1 MRVKK
6 EDILKKF
13 EQSFKNSKG
22 RNITEEIELSL
33 KYHLN
38 ESYDLKEFIDFYKI
52 DVKEYQ
58 ERFAEERKNITKL
71 ITAIS
76 LTKTDM
82 FEKIEKLP
90 FLKTIDVFDKVN
102 TIYFLYTKE
111 SEKKFQEI
119 EKYYKNSNKIK
130 IKGQLIDG
138 EDISSMLKY
147 LKGLVID
154 NKISK
159 DDTLIDSSLGL
170 KLTGIA
176 MYKLA
181 VEHGIKTVTWKDF
194 QMPVYTKIDNEYEID
209 DSKNGKRVPLLAEL
223 KFMEEP
229 TDENIRIY
237 QAINNEIEK
246 FNFHAVANY
255 YRNMKIKDYSFFY
268 DELGDLINL
277 TNILEIN
284 SESFYKSIANF
295 LERIFTHNFSEKIV
309 VEKIRYIVLRLAL
322 LIDYKDIENPKFN
335 FTNEEI
341 EEEKDNL
348 KKYKLNSKKMQEKLY
363 YALILK
369 YLFANSELSMLNEKI
384 SKSIFQIIFK
394 DKNIDLDL
402 DSDEYIE
409 KLFANER
416 DFDEI
421 AEYLDFREILIEEE
435 YNLVDLKG
443 SILYLRKFGIEID
456 LKNEINDIFF
466 KSGSGK
472 VHTIA
477 LPIIKLLEEGNN
489 TYDLRN
495 LKDDKW
501 TKITFAKNKTILK
514 NKIMVNLNNLVRK
527 KLRDGNYEE
536 HDLIKEV
543 FEGTGSAKKYS
554 SFLKIEINSYFLDYK

>member
-1 MRVKK
+1 MKR
-6 EDILKKF
+6 EDIFKNF

-22 RNITEEIELSL
+22 RNSIEEVELSL

-58 ERFAEERKNITKL
+58 ERFAEDRKNITKL

-111 SEKKFQEI
+111 SDKKFQEI
-119 EKYYKNSNKIK
+119 KKYYKNSNKIK

-194 QMPVYTKIDNEYEID
+194 QMPVYTKTDNEYEID

-255 YRNMKIKDYSFFY
+255 YRNMKMKDYSFFY

-284 SESFYKSIANF
+284 SENFYKSIANF

-322 LIDYKDIENPKFN
+322 LIDYKDIENPKFK

-341 EEEKDNL
+341 EQEKENL
-348 KKYKLNSKKMQEKLY
+348 KRYKLNSKKMQEKLY

-402 DSDEYIE
+402 DSDEYIK

-443 SILYLRKFGIEID
+443 HTLYLRKFGIEID
-456 LKNEINDIFF
+456 LKNETNGVF
-466 KSGSGK
+466 KSNGNK
-472 VHTIA
+472 CIPA
-477 LPIIKLLEEGNN
+477 IPIIKLLEDGNN

-495 LKDDKW
+495 LEGNEW
-501 TKITFAKNKTILK
+501 TKPKFNQNKTKLK
-514 NKIMVNLNNLVRK
+514 NEVMVNLNNLVRK
-527 KLRDGNYEE
+527 KLRDRNYEE
-536 HDLIKEV
+536 KDFIEEV

>member
-1 MRVKK
+1 MKR
-6 EDILKKF
+6 EDIFKNF

-22 RNITEEIELSL
+22 RNSIEEVELSL

-38 ESYDLKEFIDFYKI
+38 ESYDLKKFIDFYKI

-58 ERFAEERKNITKL
+58 ERFAEDRKNITKL

-111 SEKKFQEI
+111 SDKKFQEI
-119 EKYYKNSNKIK
+119 KKYYKNSNKIK

-194 QMPVYTKIDNEYEID
+194 QMPVYTKTDNEYEID

-255 YRNMKIKDYSFFY
+255 YRNMKMKDYSFFY

-284 SESFYKSIANF
+284 SENFYKSIANF

-322 LIDYKDIENPKFN
+322 LVDYKDIENPKFN

-348 KKYKLNSKKMQEKLY
+348 KKYKLNSKKMQEKIY

-443 SILYLRKFGIEID
+443 HTLYLRKFGIEID
-456 LKNEINDIFF
+456 LKNEINGVF
-466 KSGSGK
+466 KSNGNK
-472 VHTIA
+472 CIPA
-477 LPIIKLLEEGNN
+477 IPIIKLLEDGNN

-495 LKDDKW
+495 LEGNEW
-501 TKITFAKNKTILK
+501 TKPKFNQNKTKLK
-514 NKIMVNLNNLVRK
+514 NEVMVNLNNLVRK
-527 KLRDGNYEE
+527 KLRDRNYEE
-536 HDLIKEV
+536 KDFIEEV

>member
-1 MRVKK
+1 MKR
-6 EDILKKF
+6 EDIFKNF

-22 RNITEEIELSL
+22 RNSIEEVELSL

-58 ERFAEERKNITKL
+58 ERFAEDRKNITKL

-111 SEKKFQEI
+111 SDKKFQEI
-119 EKYYKNSNKIK
+119 KKYYKNSNKIK

-194 QMPVYTKIDNEYEID
+194 QMPVYTKTDNEYEID

-255 YRNMKIKDYSFFY
+255 YRNMKMKDYSFFY

-284 SESFYKSIANF
+284 SENFYKSIANF

-322 LIDYKDIENPKFN
+322 LIDYKDIENPKFK

-341 EEEKDNL
+341 EQEKENL
-348 KKYKLNSKKMQEKLY
+348 KRYKLNSKKMQEKLY

-402 DSDEYIE
+402 DSDEYIK

-443 SILYLRKFGIEID
+443 HTLYLRKFGIEID
-456 LKNEINDIFF
+456 LKNETNGVF
-466 KSGSGK
+466 KSNGNK
-472 VHTIA
+472 CIPA
-477 LPIIKLLEEGNN
+477 IPIIKLLEDGNN

-495 LKDDKW
+495 LEGNEW
-501 TKITFAKNKTILK
+501 TKPKFNQNKTKLK
-514 NKIMVNLNNLVRK
+514 NEVMVNLNNLVRK
-527 KLRDGNYEE
+527 KLRDRNYEE
-536 HDLIKEV
+536 KDFIEEV
-543 FEGTGSAKKYS
+543 FEGTGSTKKYS
-554 SFLKIEINSYFLDYK
+554 SSLKIEINSYFLDYK

>member
-1 MRVKK
+1 MKR
-6 EDILKKF
+6 EDIFKNF

-22 RNITEEIELSL
+22 RNSIEEVELSL

-58 ERFAEERKNITKL
+58 ERFAEDRKNITKL

-111 SEKKFQEI
+111 SDKKFQEI
-119 EKYYKNSNKIK
+119 KKYYKNSNKIK

-194 QMPVYTKIDNEYEID
+194 QMPVYTKTDNEYEID

-255 YRNMKIKDYSFFY
+255 YRNMKMKDYSFFY

-284 SESFYKSIANF
+284 SENFYKSIANF

-322 LIDYKDIENPKFN
+322 LIDYKDIENPKFK

-341 EEEKDNL
+341 EQEKENL
-348 KKYKLNSKKMQEKLY
+348 KRYKLNSKKMQEKLY

-402 DSDEYIE
+402 DSDEYIK

-443 SILYLRKFGIEID
+443 HTLYLRKFGIEID
-456 LKNEINDIFF
+456 LKNETNGVF
-466 KSGSGK
+466 KSNGNK
-472 VHTIA
+472 CIPA
-477 LPIIKLLEEGNN
+477 IPIIKLLEDGNN

-495 LKDDKW
+495 LEGNEW
-501 TKITFAKNKTILK
+501 TKPKFNQNKTKLK
-514 NKIMVNLNNLVRK
+514 NEVMVNLNNLVRK
-527 KLRDGNYEE
+527 KLRDRNYEE
-536 HDLIKEV
+536 KDFIEEV

-554 SFLKIEINSYFLDYK
+554 SFLKIEINSYFLVYK

>member
-1 MRVKK
+1 MKR
-6 EDILKKF
+6 EDIFKNF

-22 RNITEEIELSL
+22 RNSIEEVELSL

-38 ESYDLKEFIDFYKI
+38 ESYDLKKFIDFYKI

-111 SEKKFQEI
+111 SDKKFQEI
-119 EKYYKNSNKIK
+119 KKYYKNSNKIK
-130 IKGQLIDG
+130 IEGQLIDG

-194 QMPVYTKIDNEYEID
+194 QMPVYTKTDNEYEID

-255 YRNMKIKDYSFFY
+255 YRNMKMKDYSFFY

-284 SESFYKSIANF
+284 SENFYKSIANF

-322 LIDYKDIENPKFN
+322 LVDYKDIENPKFN

-394 DKNIDLDL
+394 DKNIDLEL

-443 SILYLRKFGIEID
+443 HTLYLRKFGIEID
-456 LKNEINDIFF
+456 LKNEINGVF
-466 KSGSGK
+466 KSNGNK
-472 VHTIA
+472 CIPA
-477 LPIIKLLEEGNN
+477 IPIIKLLEDGNN

-495 LKDDKW
+495 LEGNEW
-501 TKITFAKNKTILK
+501 TKSKFNQNKTKLK
-514 NKIMVNLNNLVRK
+514 NEVMVNLNNLVRK
-527 KLRDGNYEE
+527 KLRDRNYEE
-536 HDLIKEV
+536 KDFIEEV

>member
-1 MRVKK
+1 MKR
-6 EDILKKF
+6 EDIFKNF

-22 RNITEEIELSL
+22 RNSIEEVELSL

-58 ERFAEERKNITKL
+58 ERFAEDRKNITKL

-111 SEKKFQEI
+111 SDKKFQEI
-119 EKYYKNSNKIK
+119 KKYYKNSNKIK
-130 IKGQLIDG
+130 IEGQLIDG

-194 QMPVYTKIDNEYEID
+194 QMPVYTKTDNEYEID

-255 YRNMKIKDYSFFY
+255 YRNMKMKDYSFFY

-322 LIDYKDIENPKFN
+322 LVDYKDIENPKFN

-443 SILYLRKFGIEID
+443 HTLYLRKFGIEID
-456 LKNEINDIFF
+456 LKNEINGVF
-466 KSGSGK
+466 KSNGNK
-472 VHTIA
+472 CIPA
-477 LPIIKLLEEGNN
+477 IPIIKLLEDGNN

-495 LKDDKW
+495 LEGNEW
-501 TKITFAKNKTILK
+501 TKSKFNQNKTKLK
-514 NKIMVNLNNLVRK
+514 NEVMVNLNNLVRK
-527 KLRDGNYEE
+527 KLRDRNYEE
-536 HDLIKEV
+536 KDFIKEV

>member
-1 MRVKK
+1 M
-6 EDILKKF
+6 
-13 EQSFKNSKG
+13 
-22 RNITEEIELSL
+22 ELSL

-111 SEKKFQEI
+111 SDKKFQEI
-119 EKYYKNSNKIK
+119 KKYYENSNKIK

-194 QMPVYTKIDNEYEID
+194 QMPVYTKTDNEYEID

-255 YRNMKIKDYSFFY
+255 YRNMKMKDYSFFY

-443 SILYLRKFGIEID
+443 HTLYLRKFGIEID
-456 LKNEINDIFF
+456 LKNETNGVF
-466 KSGSGK
+466 KSNGNK
-472 VHTIA
+472 CIPA
-477 LPIIKLLEEGNN
+477 IPIIKLLKDGNN

-495 LKDDKW
+495 LEGNEW
-501 TKITFAKNKTILK
+501 TKPKFNQNKTKLK
-514 NKIMVNLNNLVRK
+514 NEVMVNLNNLVRK
-527 KLRDGNYEE
+527 KLRDRNYEE
-536 HDLIKEV
+536 KDFIEEV

>member
-1 MRVKK
+1 MKR
-6 EDILKKF
+6 EDIFKNF

-22 RNITEEIELSL
+22 RNSIEEVELSL

-38 ESYDLKEFIDFYKI
+38 ESYDLKKFIDFYKI

-111 SEKKFQEI
+111 SDKKFQEI
-119 EKYYKNSNKIK
+119 KKYYKNSNKIK

-194 QMPVYTKIDNEYEID
+194 QMPVYTKTDNEYEID

-255 YRNMKIKDYSFFY
+255 YRNMKMKDYSFFY

-284 SESFYKSIANF
+284 SENFYEYISNF

-322 LIDYKDIENPKFN
+322 LVDYKDIENPKFN

-348 KKYKLNSKKMQEKLY
+348 KKYKLNSKKMQEKIY

-443 SILYLRKFGIEID
+443 HTLYLRKFGIEID
-456 LKNEINDIFF
+456 LKNETNGVF
-466 KSGSGK
+466 KSNGNK
-472 VHTIA
+472 CIPA
-477 LPIIKLLEEGNN
+477 IPIIKLLKDGNN

-495 LKDDKW
+495 LEGNEW
-501 TKITFAKNKTILK
+501 TKPKFNQNKTKLK
-514 NKIMVNLNNLVRK
+514 NEVMVNLNNLVRK
-527 KLRDGNYEE
+527 KLRDRNYEE
-536 HDLIKEV
+536 KDFIEEV

>member
-1 MRVKK
+1 MKR
-6 EDILKKF
+6 EDIFKNF

-22 RNITEEIELSL
+22 RNNIEEVEFSL

-38 ESYDLKEFIDFYKI
+38 ENYDLKEFIEFYKI
-52 DVKEYQ
+52 YVKEYQ

-76 LTKTDM
+76 LTKTNM
-82 FEKIEKLP
+82 SEEIEKLP

-111 SEKKFQEI
+111 SDKKFQEI
-119 EKYYKNSNKIK
+119 KKYYKNSNKIK

-181 VEHGIKTVTWKDF
+181 VEHGIKIVTWKDF
-194 QMPVYTKIDNEYEID
+194 QMPVYTKIDNEYEVD

-255 YRNMKIKDYSFFY
+255 YRNMKMKDYSFFY

-322 LIDYKDIENPKFN
+322 LVDYKDIENPKFK

-341 EEEKDNL
+341 EQEKDNL

-443 SILYLRKFGIEID
+443 HTLYLRKFGIEID
-456 LKNEINDIFF
+456 LKNEIDDIFF

-514 NKIMVNLNNLVRK
+514 NKIMVNLNNLVKK

>member
-1 MRVKK
+1 MKR
-6 EDILKKF
+6 EDIFKNF

-22 RNITEEIELSL
+22 RNSIEEVELSL

-111 SEKKFQEI
+111 SDKKFQEI
-119 EKYYKNSNKIK
+119 KKYYKNSNKIK

-194 QMPVYTKIDNEYEID
+194 QMPVYTKTDNEYEID

-255 YRNMKIKDYSFFY
+255 YRNMKMKDYSFFY

-322 LIDYKDIENPKFN
+322 LIDYKDIENPKFK

-341 EEEKDNL
+341 EQEKENL
-348 KKYKLNSKKMQEKLY
+348 KRYKLNSKKMQEKLY

-369 YLFANSELSMLNEKI
+369 YLFATSELSMLNEKI

-443 SILYLRKFGIEID
+443 HTLYLRKFGIEID
-456 LKNEINDIFF
+456 LKNEINGVF
-466 KSGSGK
+466 KSNGNK
-472 VHTIA
+472 CIPA
-477 LPIIKLLEEGNN
+477 IPIIRLLKEGNN

-495 LKDDKW
+495 LEGNEW
-501 TKITFAKNKTILK
+501 TKPKFNQNKTKLK
-514 NKIMVNLNNLVRK
+514 NEVMVNLNNLVRK
-527 KLRDGNYEE
+527 KLRDRNYEE
-536 HDLIKEV
+536 KDFIEEV

>member
-1 MRVKK
+1 MKR
-6 EDILKKF
+6 EDIFKNF

-22 RNITEEIELSL
+22 RNSIEEVELSL

-111 SEKKFQEI
+111 SDKKFQEI
-119 EKYYKNSNKIK
+119 KKYYKNSNKIK

-194 QMPVYTKIDNEYEID
+194 QMPVYTKTDNEYEID

-255 YRNMKIKDYSFFY
+255 YRNMKMKDYSFFY

-322 LIDYKDIENPKFN
+322 LIDYKDIENPKFK

-341 EEEKDNL
+341 EQEKENL
-348 KKYKLNSKKMQEKLY
+348 KRYKLNSKKMQEKLY

-394 DKNIDLDL
+394 DKNIDLEL

-443 SILYLRKFGIEID
+443 HTLYLRKFGIEID
-456 LKNEINDIFF
+456 LKNEINGVF
-466 KSGSGK
+466 KSNGNK
-472 VHTIA
+472 CIPA
-477 LPIIKLLEEGNN
+477 IPIIRLLKEGNN

-495 LKDDKW
+495 LEGNEW
-501 TKITFAKNKTILK
+501 TKPKFNQNKTKLK
-514 NKIMVNLNNLVRK
+514 NEVMVNLNNLVRK
-527 KLRDGNYEE
+527 KLRDRNYEE
-536 HDLIKEV
+536 KDFIEEV

>member
-1 MRVKK
+1 MKR
-6 EDILKKF
+6 EDIFKNF

-22 RNITEEIELSL
+22 RNSIEEVELSL

-38 ESYDLKEFIDFYKI
+38 ESYDLKKFIDFYKI

-111 SEKKFQEI
+111 SDKKFQEI
-119 EKYYKNSNKIK
+119 KKYYKNSNKIK

-194 QMPVYTKIDNEYEID
+194 QMPVYTKTDNEYEID

-246 FNFHAVANY
+246 FNFHVVANY
-255 YRNMKIKDYSFFY
+255 
-268 DELGDLINL
+268 
-277 TNILEIN
+277 
-284 SESFYKSIANF
+284 
-295 LERIFTHNFSEKIV
+295 
-309 VEKIRYIVLRLAL
+309 
-322 LIDYKDIENPKFN
+322 
-335 FTNEEI
+335 
-341 EEEKDNL
+341 
-348 KKYKLNSKKMQEKLY
+348 
-363 YALILK
+363 
-369 YLFANSELSMLNEKI
+369 
-384 SKSIFQIIFK
+384 
-394 DKNIDLDL
+394 
-402 DSDEYIE
+402 
-409 KLFANER
+409 
-416 DFDEI
+416 
-421 AEYLDFREILIEEE
+421 
-435 YNLVDLKG
+435 
-443 SILYLRKFGIEID
+443 
-456 LKNEINDIFF
+456 
-466 KSGSGK
+466 
-472 VHTIA
+472 
-477 LPIIKLLEEGNN
+477 
-489 TYDLRN
+489 
-495 LKDDKW
+495 
-501 TKITFAKNKTILK
+501 
-514 NKIMVNLNNLVRK
+514 
-527 KLRDGNYEE
+527 
-536 HDLIKEV
+536 
-543 FEGTGSAKKYS
+543 
-554 SFLKIEINSYFLDYK
+554 

>member
-1 MRVKK
+1 MKR
-6 EDILKKF
+6 EDIFKNF

-22 RNITEEIELSL
+22 RNSIEEVELSL

-38 ESYDLKEFIDFYKI
+38 ESYDLKKFIDFYKI

-58 ERFAEERKNITKL
+58 ERFAEDRKNITKL

-111 SEKKFQEI
+111 SDKKFQEI
-119 EKYYKNSNKIK
+119 KKYYKNSNKIK

-194 QMPVYTKIDNEYEID
+194 QMPVYTKTDNEYEID

-255 YRNMKIKDYSFFY
+255 YRNMKMKDYSFFY

-284 SESFYKSIANF
+284 SENFYEYISNF

-322 LIDYKDIENPKFN
+322 LVEYKDIENPKFN

-443 SILYLRKFGIEID
+443 HTLYLRKFGIETD
-456 LKNEINDIFF
+456 LKNEINGVF
-466 KSGSGK
+466 KSNGNK
-472 VHTIA
+472 CIPA
-477 LPIIKLLEEGNN
+477 IPIIKLLKDGNN

-495 LKDDKW
+495 LEGNEW
-501 TKITFAKNKTILK
+501 TKPKFNQNKTKLK
-514 NKIMVNLNNLVRK
+514 NEVMVNLNNLVRK
-527 KLRDGNYEE
+527 KLRDRNYEE
-536 HDLIKEV
+536 KDFIEEV

>member
-1 MRVKK
+1 MKR
-6 EDILKKF
+6 EDIFKNF

-22 RNITEEIELSL
+22 RNSIEEVELSL

-38 ESYDLKEFIDFYKI
+38 ESYDLKKFIDFYKI

-58 ERFAEERKNITKL
+58 ERFAEDRKNITKL

-111 SEKKFQEI
+111 SDKKFQEI
-119 EKYYKNSNKIK
+119 KKYYKNSNKIK

-194 QMPVYTKIDNEYEID
+194 QMPVYTKTDNEYEID

-255 YRNMKIKDYSFFY
+255 YRNMKMKDYSFFY

-284 SESFYKSIANF
+284 SENFYKSIANF

-309 VEKIRYIVLRLAL
+309 VEKIRYIVLKLAL

-443 SILYLRKFGIEID
+443 HTLYLRKFGIETD
-456 LKNEINDIFF
+456 LKNEINGVF
-466 KSGSGK
+466 KSNGNK
-472 VHTIA
+472 CIPA
-477 LPIIKLLEEGNN
+477 IPIIKLLEEGNN

-495 LKDDKW
+495 LEGNEW
-501 TKITFAKNKTILK
+501 TKPKFNQNKTKLK
-514 NKIMVNLNNLVRK
+514 NEVMVNLNNLVRK
-527 KLRDGNYEE
+527 KLRDRNYEE
-536 HDLIKEV
+536 KDFIKEV

>member
-1 MRVKK
+1 MKR
-6 EDILKKF
+6 EDIFKNF

-22 RNITEEIELSL
+22 RNSIEEVELSL

-58 ERFAEERKNITKL
+58 ERFAEDRKNITKL

-111 SEKKFQEI
+111 SDKKFQEI
-119 EKYYKNSNKIK
+119 KKYYKNSNKIK

-194 QMPVYTKIDNEYEID
+194 QMPVYTKTDNEYEID

-255 YRNMKIKDYSFFY
+255 YRNMKMKDYSFFY

-284 SESFYKSIANF
+284 SENFYEYISNF

-322 LIDYKDIENPKFN
+322 LVDYKDIENPKFN

-369 YLFANSELSMLNEKI
+369 YLFATSELSMLNEKI

-443 SILYLRKFGIEID
+443 HTLYLRKFGIEID
-456 LKNEINDIFF
+456 LKNEINGVF
-466 KSGSGK
+466 KSNGNK
-472 VHTIA
+472 CIPA
-477 LPIIKLLEEGNN
+477 IPIIRLLKEGNN

-495 LKDDKW
+495 LEGNEW
-501 TKITFAKNKTILK
+501 TKPKFNQNKTKLK
-514 NKIMVNLNNLVRK
+514 NEVMVNLNNLVRK
-527 KLRDGNYEE
+527 KLRDRNYEE
-536 HDLIKEV
+536 KDFIKEV

>member
-1 MRVKK
+1 MKR
-6 EDILKKF
+6 EDIFKNF

-22 RNITEEIELSL
+22 RNSIEEVELSL

-58 ERFAEERKNITKL
+58 ERFAEDRKNITKL

-111 SEKKFQEI
+111 SDKKFQEI
-119 EKYYKNSNKIK
+119 KKYYKNSNKIK
-130 IKGQLIDG
+130 IEGQLIDG

-194 QMPVYTKIDNEYEID
+194 QMPVYTKTDNEYEID

-255 YRNMKIKDYSFFY
+255 YRNMKMKDYSFFY

-284 SESFYKSIANF
+284 SENFYEYISNF

-322 LIDYKDIENPKFN
+322 LVDYKDIENPKFN

-443 SILYLRKFGIEID
+443 HTLYLRKFGIEID
-456 LKNEINDIFF
+456 LKNEINGVF
-466 KSGSGK
+466 KSNGNK
-472 VHTIA
+472 CIPA
-477 LPIIKLLEEGNN
+477 IPIIKLLEDGNN

-495 LKDDKW
+495 LEGNEW
-501 TKITFAKNKTILK
+501 TKPKFNQNKTKLK
-514 NKIMVNLNNLVRK
+514 NEVMVNLNNLVRK
-527 KLRDGNYEE
+527 KLRDRNYEE
-536 HDLIKEV
+536 KDFIKEV

>member
-1 MRVKK
+1 MKR
-6 EDILKKF
+6 EDIFKNF

-22 RNITEEIELSL
+22 RNSIEEVELSL

-38 ESYDLKEFIDFYKI
+38 ESYDLKKFIDFYKI

-111 SEKKFQEI
+111 SDKKFQEI
-119 EKYYKNSNKIK
+119 KKYYENSNKIK

-194 QMPVYTKIDNEYEID
+194 QMPVYTKTDNEYEID

-255 YRNMKIKDYSFFY
+255 YRNMKMKDYSFFY

-369 YLFANSELSMLNEKI
+369 YLFATSELSMLNEKI

-443 SILYLRKFGIEID
+443 HTLYLRKFGIEID
-456 LKNEINDIFF
+456 LKNETNGVF
-466 KSGSGK
+466 KSNGNK
-472 VHTIA
+472 CIPA
-477 LPIIKLLEEGNN
+477 IPIIKLLEEGNN

-495 LKDDKW
+495 LEGNEW
-501 TKITFAKNKTILK
+501 TKPKFNQNKTKLK
-514 NKIMVNLNNLVRK
+514 NEVMVNLNNLVRK
-527 KLRDGNYEE
+527 KLRDRNYEE
-536 HDLIKEV
+536 KDFIEEV

>member
-1 MRVKK
+1 MKR
-6 EDILKKF
+6 EDIFKNF

-22 RNITEEIELSL
+22 RNNIEEVEFSL

-38 ESYDLKEFIDFYKI
+38 ENYDLKEFIDFYKI
-52 DVKEYQ
+52 YVKEYQ

-76 LTKTDM
+76 LTKTNM
-82 FEKIEKLP
+82 SEEIEKLP

-111 SEKKFQEI
+111 SDKKFQEI
-119 EKYYKNSNKIK
+119 KKYYKNSNKIK

-181 VEHGIKTVTWKDF
+181 VEHGIKIVTWKDF
-194 QMPVYTKIDNEYEID
+194 QMPVYTKIDNEYEVD

-255 YRNMKIKDYSFFY
+255 YRNMKMKDYSFFY

-341 EEEKDNL
+341 EQEKDNL

-369 YLFANSELSMLNEKI
+369 YLFANSKLSMLNEKI

-394 DKNIDLDL
+394 DKNIDFDL

-443 SILYLRKFGIEID
+443 HTLYLRKFGIEID
-456 LKNEINDIFF
+456 LKNEIDDIFF

-527 KLRDGNYEE
+527 KLRDRNYEE
-536 HDLIKEV
+536 KDFIEEV

>member
-1 MRVKK
+1 MKR
-6 EDILKKF
+6 EDIFKNF

-22 RNITEEIELSL
+22 RNSIEEVELSL

-58 ERFAEERKNITKL
+58 ERFAEDRKNITKL

-111 SEKKFQEI
+111 SDKKFQEI
-119 EKYYKNSNKIK
+119 KKYYKNSNKIK
-130 IKGQLIDG
+130 IEGQLIDG

-194 QMPVYTKIDNEYEID
+194 QMPVYTKTDNEYEID

-255 YRNMKIKDYSFFY
+255 YRNMKMKDYSFFY

-284 SESFYKSIANF
+284 SENFYEYISNF

-322 LIDYKDIENPKFN
+322 LVDYKDIENPKFN

-443 SILYLRKFGIEID
+443 HTLYLRKFGIEID
-456 LKNEINDIFF
+456 LKNEINGVF
-466 KSGSGK
+466 KSNGNK
-472 VHTIA
+472 CIPA
-477 LPIIKLLEEGNN
+477 IPIIKLLEDGNN

-495 LKDDKW
+495 LEGNEW
-501 TKITFAKNKTILK
+501 TKSKFNQNKTKLK
-514 NKIMVNLNNLVRK
+514 NEVMVNLNNLVRK
-527 KLRDGNYEE
+527 KLRDRNYEE
-536 HDLIKEV
+536 KDFIKEV

>member
-1 MRVKK
+1 MKR
-6 EDILKKF
+6 EDIFKNF

-22 RNITEEIELSL
+22 RNSIEEVELSL

-111 SEKKFQEI
+111 SDKKFQEI
-119 EKYYKNSNKIK
+119 KKYYKNSKIK
-130 IKGQLIDG
+130 IEGQLIDG

-194 QMPVYTKIDNEYEID
+194 QMPVYTKIDTEYEID

-255 YRNMKIKDYSFFY
+255 YRNMKMKDYSFFY

-284 SESFYKSIANF
+284 SENFYEYISNF

-322 LIDYKDIENPKFN
+322 LVDYKDIENPKFN

-348 KKYKLNSKKMQEKLY
+348 KKYKLNSKKMQEKIY

-443 SILYLRKFGIEID
+443 HTLYLRKFGIEID
-456 LKNEINDIFF
+456 LKNEINGVF
-466 KSGSGK
+466 KSNGNK
-472 VHTIA
+472 CIPA
-477 LPIIKLLEEGNN
+477 IPIIKLLEDGNN

-495 LKDDKW
+495 LEGNEW
-501 TKITFAKNKTILK
+501 TKPKFNQNKTKLK
-514 NKIMVNLNNLVRK
+514 NEVMVNLNNLVRK
-527 KLRDGNYEE
+527 KLRDRNYEE
-536 HDLIKEV
+536 EDFIEEV

>member
-1 MRVKK
+1 MKR
-6 EDILKKF
+6 EDIFKNF

-22 RNITEEIELSL
+22 RNSIEEVELSL

-38 ESYDLKEFIDFYKI
+38 ESYDLKKFIDFYKI

-111 SEKKFQEI
+111 SDKKFQEI
-119 EKYYKNSNKIK
+119 KKYYKNSNKIK

-194 QMPVYTKIDNEYEID
+194 QMPVYTKTDNEYEID

-246 FNFHAVANY
+246 FNFHVVANY
-255 YRNMKIKDYSFFY
+255 YRNMKMKDYSFFY

-322 LIDYKDIENPKFN
+322 LIDYKDIENPKFK

-341 EEEKDNL
+341 EQEKENL
-348 KKYKLNSKKMQEKLY
+348 KRYKLNSKKMQEKLY

-443 SILYLRKFGIEID
+443 HTLYLRKFGIEID
-456 LKNEINDIFF
+456 LKNETNGVF
-466 KSGSGK
+466 KSNGNK
-472 VHTIA
+472 CIPA
-477 LPIIKLLEEGNN
+477 IPIIKLLKDGNN

-495 LKDDKW
+495 LEGNEW
-501 TKITFAKNKTILK
+501 TKPKFNQNKTKLK
-514 NKIMVNLNNLVRK
+514 NEVMVNLNNLVRK
-527 KLRDGNYEE
+527 KLRDRNYEE
-536 HDLIKEV
+536 KDFIEEV

>member
-1 MRVKK
+1 MKRK
-6 EDILKKF
+6 DIFKNF

-22 RNITEEIELSL
+22 RNSIEEVELSL

-58 ERFAEERKNITKL
+58 ERFAEDRKNITKL

-76 LTKTDM
+76 LTKTNM

-111 SEKKFQEI
+111 SDKKFQEI
-119 EKYYKNSNKIK
+119 KKYYKNSKIK
-130 IKGQLIDG
+130 IEGQIIDG

-194 QMPVYTKIDNEYEID
+194 QMPVYTKTDNEYEID

-255 YRNMKIKDYSFFY
+255 YRNMKMKDYSFFY

-284 SESFYKSIANF
+284 SENFYEYISNF

-322 LIDYKDIENPKFN
+322 LIDYKDIENPKFK

-341 EEEKDNL
+341 EQEKENL
-348 KKYKLNSKKMQEKLY
+348 KRYKLNSKKMQEKLY

-443 SILYLRKFGIEID
+443 HTLYLRKFGIEID
-456 LKNEINDIFF
+456 LKNEINGVF
-466 KSGSGK
+466 KSNGNK
-472 VHTIA
+472 CIPA
-477 LPIIKLLEEGNN
+477 IPIIRLLKEGNN

-495 LKDDKW
+495 LEGNEW
-501 TKITFAKNKTILK
+501 TKPKFNQNKTKLK
-514 NKIMVNLNNLVRK
+514 NEVMVNLNNLVRK
-527 KLRDGNYEE
+527 KLRDRNYEE
-536 HDLIKEV
+536 KDFIEEV

>member
-1 MRVKK
+1 MKR
-6 EDILKKF
+6 EDIFKNF

-22 RNITEEIELSL
+22 RNSIEEVELSL

-38 ESYDLKEFIDFYKI
+38 ESYDLKKFIDFYKI

-58 ERFAEERKNITKL
+58 ERFAEDRKNITKL

-111 SEKKFQEI
+111 SDKKFQEI
-119 EKYYKNSNKIK
+119 KKYYKNSNKIK
-130 IKGQLIDG
+130 IEGQLIDG

-194 QMPVYTKIDNEYEID
+194 QMPVYTKTDNEYEID

-255 YRNMKIKDYSFFY
+255 YRNMKMKDYSFFY
-268 DELGDLINL
+268 DELGNLINL

-284 SESFYKSIANF
+284 SENFYKSIANF

-309 VEKIRYIVLRLAL
+309 VEKIRYIVLKLAL

-369 YLFANSELSMLNEKI
+369 YLFATSELSMLNEKI

-443 SILYLRKFGIEID
+443 HTLYLRKFGIETD
-456 LKNEINDIFF
+456 LKNEINGVF
-466 KSGSGK
+466 KSNGNK
-472 VHTIA
+472 CIPA
-477 LPIIKLLEEGNN
+477 IPIIKLLEEGNN

-495 LKDDKW
+495 LEGNEW
-501 TKITFAKNKTILK
+501 TKPKFNQNKTKLK
-514 NKIMVNLNNLVRK
+514 NEVMVNLNNLVRK
-527 KLRDGNYEE
+527 KLRDRNYEE
-536 HDLIKEV
+536 KDFIKEV

>member
-1 MRVKK
+1 MKR
-6 EDILKKF
+6 EDIFKNF

-22 RNITEEIELSL
+22 RNSIEEVELSL

-58 ERFAEERKNITKL
+58 ERFAEDRKNITKL

-111 SEKKFQEI
+111 SDKKFQEI
-119 EKYYKNSNKIK
+119 KKYYKNSNKIK

-194 QMPVYTKIDNEYEID
+194 QMPVYTKTDNEYEID

-255 YRNMKIKDYSFFY
+255 YRNMKMKDYSFFY

-284 SESFYKSIANF
+284 SENFYEYISNF

-322 LIDYKDIENPKFN
+322 LVDYKDIENPKFN

-443 SILYLRKFGIEID
+443 HTLYLRKFGIEID
-456 LKNEINDIFF
+456 LKNEINGVF
-466 KSGSGK
+466 KSNGNK
-472 VHTIA
+472 CIPA
-477 LPIIKLLEEGNN
+477 IPIIKLLEDGNN

-495 LKDDKW
+495 LEGNEW
-501 TKITFAKNKTILK
+501 TKSKFNQNKTKLK
-514 NKIMVNLNNLVRK
+514 NEVMVNLNNLVRK
-527 KLRDGNYEE
+527 KLRDRNYEE
-536 HDLIKEV
+536 KDFIEEV

>member
-1 MRVKK
+1 MKR
-6 EDILKKF
+6 EDIFKNF

-22 RNITEEIELSL
+22 RNSIEEVELSL

-58 ERFAEERKNITKL
+58 ERFAEDRKNITKL

-111 SEKKFQEI
+111 SDKKFQEI
-119 EKYYKNSNKIK
+119 KKYYKNSNKIK

-194 QMPVYTKIDNEYEID
+194 QMPVYTKTDNEYEID

-255 YRNMKIKDYSFFY
+255 YRNMKMKDYSFFY

-322 LIDYKDIENPKFN
+322 LIDYKDIENPKFK

-341 EEEKDNL
+341 EQEKENL
-348 KKYKLNSKKMQEKLY
+348 KRYKLNSKKMQEKLY

-443 SILYLRKFGIEID
+443 HTLYLRKFGIEID
-456 LKNEINDIFF
+456 LKNEINGVF
-466 KSGSGK
+466 KSNGNK
-472 VHTIA
+472 CIPA
-477 LPIIKLLEEGNN
+477 IPIIRLLKEGNN

-495 LKDDKW
+495 LEGNEW
-501 TKITFAKNKTILK
+501 TKPKFNQNKTKLK
-514 NKIMVNLNNLVRK
+514 NEVMVNLNNLVRK
-527 KLRDGNYEE
+527 KLRDRNYEE
-536 HDLIKEV
+536 KDFIEEV

>member
-1 MRVKK
+1 MKR
-6 EDILKKF
+6 EDIFKNF

-22 RNITEEIELSL
+22 RTNIEEVEFSL

-38 ESYDLKEFIDFYKI
+38 ENYDLKEFIEFYKI

-76 LTKTDM
+76 LTKTNM
-82 FEKIEKLP
+82 SEEIEKLP

-181 VEHGIKTVTWKDF
+181 VEHGIKIVTWKDF
-194 QMPVYTKIDNEYEID
+194 QMPVYTKINNEYEID

-229 TDENIRIY
+229 TNENIRIY

-255 YRNMKIKDYSFFY
+255 YRNMKMKDYSFFY

-309 VEKIRYIVLRLAL
+309 IEKIRYIVLRLAL
-322 LIDYKDIENPKFN
+322 LVDYKDIENPKFN

-341 EEEKDNL
+341 EQEKDNL
-348 KKYKLNSKKMQEKLY
+348 KKYKLNSKKMREKLY

-443 SILYLRKFGIEID
+443 HTLYLRKFGIEID
-456 LKNEINDIFF
+456 LKNEIDDIFF

-554 SFLKIEINSYFLDYK
+554 SFLKIKINEYFLDYK

>member
-1 MRVKK
+1 MKR
-6 EDILKKF
+6 EDIFKNF

-22 RNITEEIELSL
+22 RNSIEEVELSL

-58 ERFAEERKNITKL
+58 ERFAEDRKNITKL

-111 SEKKFQEI
+111 SDKKFQEI
-119 EKYYKNSNKIK
+119 KKYYKNSNKIK

-255 YRNMKIKDYSFFY
+255 YRNMKMKDYSFFY

-322 LIDYKDIENPKFN
+322 LVDYKDIENPKFN

-443 SILYLRKFGIEID
+443 HTLYLRKFGIEID
-456 LKNEINDIFF
+456 LKNETNGVF
-466 KSGSGK
+466 KSNGNK
-472 VHTIA
+472 CIPA
-477 LPIIKLLEEGNN
+477 IPIIKLLEDGNN

-495 LKDDKW
+495 LEGNEW
-501 TKITFAKNKTILK
+501 TKSKFNQNKTKLK
-514 NKIMVNLNNLVRK
+514 NEVMVNLNNLVRK
-527 KLRDGNYEE
+527 KLRDRNYEE
-536 HDLIKEV
+536 KDFIEEV

>member
-1 MRVKK
+1 MKR
-6 EDILKKF
+6 EDIFKNF

-22 RNITEEIELSL
+22 RNSIEEVELSL

-111 SEKKFQEI
+111 SDKKFQEI
-119 EKYYKNSNKIK
+119 KKYYKNSNKIK

-194 QMPVYTKIDNEYEID
+194 QMPVYTKTDNEYEID

-255 YRNMKIKDYSFFY
+255 YRNMKMKDYSFFY

-322 LIDYKDIENPKFN
+322 LIDYKDIENPKFK

-341 EEEKDNL
+341 EQEKDNL
-348 KKYKLNSKKMQEKLY
+348 KKYKLNSKKMQEKIY

-369 YLFANSELSMLNEKI
+369 YLFATSELSMLNEKI

-421 AEYLDFREILIEEE
+421 TEYLDFREILIEEE

-443 SILYLRKFGIEID
+443 HTLYLRKFGIEID
-456 LKNEINDIFF
+456 LKNETNDIFF

-472 VHTIA
+472 VHAIA
-477 LPIIKLLEEGNN
+477 IPIIRLLKEGNN
-489 TYDLRN
+489 AYDLRN
-495 LKDDKW
+495 LEGNEW
-501 TKITFAKNKTILK
+501 TKTTFAKNKTILK

-527 KLRDGNYEE
+527 KLRDRNYEE
-536 HDLIKEV
+536 KDFIEEV

>member
-1 MRVKK
+1 MKR
-6 EDILKKF
+6 EDIFKNF

-22 RNITEEIELSL
+22 RNSIEEVELSL

-58 ERFAEERKNITKL
+58 ERFAEDRKNITKL

-111 SEKKFQEI
+111 SDKKFQEI
-119 EKYYKNSNKIK
+119 KKYYKNSNKIK
-130 IKGQLIDG
+130 IEGQLIDG

-194 QMPVYTKIDNEYEID
+194 QMPVYTKTDNEYEID

-255 YRNMKIKDYSFFY
+255 YRNMKMKDYSFFY

-284 SESFYKSIANF
+284 SENFYEYISNF

-322 LIDYKDIENPKFN
+322 LVDYKDIENPKFK

-341 EEEKDNL
+341 EQEKENL
-348 KKYKLNSKKMQEKLY
+348 KRYKLNSKKMQEKLY

-443 SILYLRKFGIEID
+443 HTLYLRKFGIEID
-456 LKNEINDIFF
+456 LKNETNGVF
-466 KSGSGK
+466 KSNGNK
-472 VHTIA
+472 CIPA
-477 LPIIKLLEEGNN
+477 IPIIKLLEDGNN

-495 LKDDKW
+495 LEGNEW
-501 TKITFAKNKTILK
+501 TKSKFNQNKTKLK
-514 NKIMVNLNNLVRK
+514 NEVMVNLNNLVRK
-527 KLRDGNYEE
+527 KLRDRNYEE
-536 HDLIKEV
+536 KDFIKEV

>member
-1 MRVKK
+1 MKR
-6 EDILKKF
+6 EDIFKNF

-22 RNITEEIELSL
+22 RNSIEEVELSL

-38 ESYDLKEFIDFYKI
+38 ESCDLKEFIDFYKI

-58 ERFAEERKNITKL
+58 ERFAEDRKNITKL

-111 SEKKFQEI
+111 SDKKFQEI
-119 EKYYKNSNKIK
+119 KKYYKNSNKIK
-130 IKGQLIDG
+130 IEGQLIDG

-194 QMPVYTKIDNEYEID
+194 QMPVYTKTDNEYEID

-255 YRNMKIKDYSFFY
+255 YRNMKMKDYSFFY

-284 SESFYKSIANF
+284 SENFYKSIANF

-322 LIDYKDIENPKFN
+322 LVEYKDIENPKFN

-443 SILYLRKFGIEID
+443 HTLYLRKFGIEID
-456 LKNEINDIFF
+456 LKNEINGVF
-466 KSGSGK
+466 KSNGNK
-472 VHTIA
+472 CIPA
-477 LPIIKLLEEGNN
+477 IPIIKLLEDGNN

-495 LKDDKW
+495 LEGNEW
-501 TKITFAKNKTILK
+501 TKPKFNQNKTKLK
-514 NKIMVNLNNLVRK
+514 NEVMVNLNNLVRK
-527 KLRDGNYEE
+527 KLRDRNYEE
-536 HDLIKEV
+536 KDFIKEV

>member
-1 MRVKK
+1 MKR
-6 EDILKKF
+6 EDIFKNF

-22 RNITEEIELSL
+22 RNSIEEVELSL

-58 ERFAEERKNITKL
+58 ERFAEDRKNITKL

-111 SEKKFQEI
+111 SDKKFQEI
-119 EKYYKNSNKIK
+119 KKYYKNSNKIK
-130 IKGQLIDG
+130 IEGQLIDG

-194 QMPVYTKIDNEYEID
+194 QMPVYTKTDNEYEID

-255 YRNMKIKDYSFFY
+255 YRNMKMKDYSFFY

-284 SESFYKSIANF
+284 SENFYEYISNF

-322 LIDYKDIENPKFN
+322 LIDYKDIENPKFK

-341 EEEKDNL
+341 EQEKENL
-348 KKYKLNSKKMQEKLY
+348 KRYKLNSKKMQEKLY

-402 DSDEYIE
+402 DSDEYIK

-443 SILYLRKFGIEID
+443 HTLYLRKFGIEID
-456 LKNEINDIFF
+456 LKNEINGVF
-466 KSGSGK
+466 KSNGNK
-472 VHTIA
+472 CIPA
-477 LPIIKLLEEGNN
+477 IPIIKLLEDGNN

-495 LKDDKW
+495 LEGNEW
-501 TKITFAKNKTILK
+501 TKSKFNQNKTKLK
-514 NKIMVNLNNLVRK
+514 NEVMVNLNNLVRK
-527 KLRDGNYEE
+527 KLRDRNYEE
-536 HDLIKEV
+536 KDFIEEV

>member
-1 MRVKK
+1 MKR
-6 EDILKKF
+6 EDIFKNF

-22 RNITEEIELSL
+22 RNSIEEVELSL

-38 ESYDLKEFIDFYKI
+38 ESYDLKKFIDFYKI

-58 ERFAEERKNITKL
+58 ERFAEDRKNITKL

-111 SEKKFQEI
+111 SDKKFQEI
-119 EKYYKNSNKIK
+119 KKYYKNSNKIK
-130 IKGQLIDG
+130 IEGQLIDG

-194 QMPVYTKIDNEYEID
+194 QMPVYTKTDNEYEID

-255 YRNMKIKDYSFFY
+255 YRNMKMKDYSFFY

-284 SESFYKSIANF
+284 SENFYKSIANF

-322 LIDYKDIENPKFN
+322 LVEYKDIENPKFN

-443 SILYLRKFGIEID
+443 HTLYLRKFGIEID
-456 LKNEINDIFF
+456 LKNEINGVF
-466 KSGSGK
+466 KSNGNK
-472 VHTIA
+472 CIPA
-477 LPIIKLLEEGNN
+477 IPIIKLLEEGNN

-495 LKDDKW
+495 LEGNEW
-501 TKITFAKNKTILK
+501 TKPKFNQNKTKLK
-514 NKIMVNLNNLVRK
+514 NEVMVNLNNLVRK
-527 KLRDGNYEE
+527 KLRDRNYEE
-536 HDLIKEV
+536 KDFIKEV

>member
-1 MRVKK
+1 MKR
-6 EDILKKF
+6 EDIFKNF

-22 RNITEEIELSL
+22 RNSIEEVELSL

-38 ESYDLKEFIDFYKI
+38 ESYDLKKFIDFYKI

-111 SEKKFQEI
+111 SDKKFQEI
-119 EKYYKNSNKIK
+119 KKYYKNSNKIK

-194 QMPVYTKIDNEYEID
+194 QMPVYTKTDNEYEID

-255 YRNMKIKDYSFFY
+255 YRNMKMKDYSFFY
-268 DELGDLINL
+268 DELGNLINL

-369 YLFANSELSMLNEKI
+369 YLFATSELSMLNEKI

-443 SILYLRKFGIEID
+443 HTLYLRKFGIEID
-456 LKNEINDIFF
+456 LKNETNGVF
-466 KSGSGK
+466 KSNGNK
-472 VHTIA
+472 CIPA
-477 LPIIKLLEEGNN
+477 IPIIKLLEDGNN

-495 LKDDKW
+495 LEGNEW
-501 TKITFAKNKTILK
+501 TKPKFNQNKTKLK
-514 NKIMVNLNNLVRK
+514 NEVMVNLNNLVRK
-527 KLRDGNYEE
+527 KLRDRNYEE
-536 HDLIKEV
+536 KDFIEEV

>member
-1 MRVKK
+1 MKR
-6 EDILKKF
+6 EDIFKNF

-22 RNITEEIELSL
+22 RNSIEEVELSL

-58 ERFAEERKNITKL
+58 ERFAEDRKNITKL

-111 SEKKFQEI
+111 SDKKFQEI
-119 EKYYKNSNKIK
+119 KKYYKNSNKIK

-194 QMPVYTKIDNEYEID
+194 QMPVYTKTDNEYEID

-255 YRNMKIKDYSFFY
+255 YRNMKMKDYSFFY

-284 SESFYKSIANF
+284 SENFYKSIANF

-322 LIDYKDIENPKFN
+322 LVDYKDIENPKFN

-341 EEEKDNL
+341 EEDKDNL
-348 KKYKLNSKKMQEKLY
+348 KKYKLNSKKMQEKIY

-443 SILYLRKFGIEID
+443 HTLYLRKFGIEID
-456 LKNEINDIFF
+456 LKNEINGIF
-466 KSGSGK
+466 KSNGNK
-472 VHTIA
+472 CIPA
-477 LPIIKLLEEGNN
+477 IPIIKLLEEGNN

-495 LKDDKW
+495 LEGNEW
-501 TKITFAKNKTILK
+501 TKPKFNQNKTKLK
-514 NKIMVNLNNLVRK
+514 NEVMVNLNNLVRK
-527 KLRDGNYEE
+527 KLRDRNYEE
-536 HDLIKEV
+536 KDFIKEV

>member
-1 MRVKK
+1 MKR
-6 EDILKKF
+6 EDIFKNF

-22 RNITEEIELSL
+22 RNSIEEVELSL

-38 ESYDLKEFIDFYKI
+38 ESYDLKKFIDFYKI

-58 ERFAEERKNITKL
+58 ERFAEDRKNITKL

-111 SEKKFQEI
+111 SDKKFQEI
-119 EKYYKNSNKIK
+119 KKYYKNSNKIK

-194 QMPVYTKIDNEYEID
+194 QMPVYTKTDNEYEID

-255 YRNMKIKDYSFFY
+255 YRNMKMKDYSFFY

-284 SESFYKSIANF
+284 SENFYEYISNF

-322 LIDYKDIENPKFN
+322 LVDYKDIENPKFN

-443 SILYLRKFGIEID
+443 HTLYLRKFGIEID
-456 LKNEINDIFF
+456 LKNEINGVF
-466 KSGSGK
+466 KSNGNK
-472 VHTIA
+472 CIPA
-477 LPIIKLLEEGNN
+477 IPIIKLLEDGNN

-495 LKDDKW
+495 LEGNEW
-501 TKITFAKNKTILK
+501 TKPKFNQNKTKLK
-514 NKIMVNLNNLVRK
+514 NEVMVNLNNLVRK
-527 KLRDGNYEE
+527 KLRDRNYEE
-536 HDLIKEV
+536 KDFIEEV

>member
-1 MRVKK
+1 MKR
-6 EDILKKF
+6 EDIFKNF

-22 RNITEEIELSL
+22 RNSIEEVELSL

-38 ESYDLKEFIDFYKI
+38 ESYDLKKFIDFYKI

-58 ERFAEERKNITKL
+58 ERFAEDRKNITKL

-111 SEKKFQEI
+111 SDKKFQEI
-119 EKYYKNSNKIK
+119 KKYYKNSNKIK
-130 IKGQLIDG
+130 IEGQLIDG

-194 QMPVYTKIDNEYEID
+194 QMPVYTKTDNEYEID

-255 YRNMKIKDYSFFY
+255 YRNMKMKDYSFFY

-284 SESFYKSIANF
+284 SENFYKSIANF

-322 LIDYKDIENPKFN
+322 LVEYKDIENPKFN

-443 SILYLRKFGIEID
+443 HTLYLRKFGIETD
-456 LKNEINDIFF
+456 LKNEINGVF
-466 KSGSGK
+466 KSNGNK
-472 VHTIA
+472 CIPA
-477 LPIIKLLEEGNN
+477 IPIIKLLEEGNN

-495 LKDDKW
+495 LEGNEW
-501 TKITFAKNKTILK
+501 TKPKFNQNKTKLK
-514 NKIMVNLNNLVRK
+514 NEVMVNLNNLVRK
-527 KLRDGNYEE
+527 KLRDRNYEE
-536 HDLIKEV
+536 KDFIKEV

>member
-1 MRVKK
+1 MKR
-6 EDILKKF
+6 EDIFKNF
-13 EQSFKNSKG
+13 EQSFKNSKV
-22 RNITEEIELSL
+22 RNSIEEVELSL

-111 SEKKFQEI
+111 SDKKFQEI
-119 EKYYKNSNKIK
+119 KKYYKNSNKIK

-255 YRNMKIKDYSFFY
+255 YRNMKMKDYSFFY
-268 DELGDLINL
+268 DELGNLINL

-322 LIDYKDIENPKFN
+322 LIDYKDIENPKFK

-341 EEEKDNL
+341 EQEKENL
-348 KKYKLNSKKMQEKLY
+348 KRYKLNSKKMQEKLY

-443 SILYLRKFGIEID
+443 HTIYLRKFGIEID
-456 LKNEINDIFF
+456 LKNEINGVF
-466 KSGSGK
+466 KSNGNK
-472 VHTIA
+472 CIPA
-477 LPIIKLLEEGNN
+477 IPIIRLLKEGNN

-495 LKDDKW
+495 LECNEW
-501 TKITFAKNKTILK
+501 TKPKFNQNKTKLK
-514 NKIMVNLNNLVRK
+514 NEVMVNLNNLVRK
-527 KLRDGNYEE
+527 KLRDRNYEE
-536 HDLIKEV
+536 KDFIEEV

>member
-1 MRVKK
+1 MKR
-6 EDILKKF
+6 EDIFKNF

-22 RNITEEIELSL
+22 RNSIEEVELSL

-38 ESYDLKEFIDFYKI
+38 ESYDLKKFIDFYKI

-58 ERFAEERKNITKL
+58 ERFAEDRKNITKL

-111 SEKKFQEI
+111 SDKKFQEI
-119 EKYYKNSNKIK
+119 KKYYKNSNKIK
-130 IKGQLIDG
+130 IEGQLIDG

-194 QMPVYTKIDNEYEID
+194 QMPVYTKIDTEYEID

-255 YRNMKIKDYSFFY
+255 YRNMKMKDYSFFY

-284 SESFYKSIANF
+284 SENFYKSIANF

-443 SILYLRKFGIEID
+443 HTLYLRKFGIEID
-456 LKNEINDIFF
+456 LKNEINGVF
-466 KSGSGK
+466 KSNGNK
-472 VHTIA
+472 CIPA
-477 LPIIKLLEEGNN
+477 IPIIRLLKEGNN

-495 LKDDKW
+495 LEGNEW
-501 TKITFAKNKTILK
+501 TKPKFNQNKTKLK
-514 NKIMVNLNNLVRK
+514 NEVMVNLNNLVRK
-527 KLRDGNYEE
+527 KLRDRNYEE
-536 HDLIKEV
+536 KDFIEEV